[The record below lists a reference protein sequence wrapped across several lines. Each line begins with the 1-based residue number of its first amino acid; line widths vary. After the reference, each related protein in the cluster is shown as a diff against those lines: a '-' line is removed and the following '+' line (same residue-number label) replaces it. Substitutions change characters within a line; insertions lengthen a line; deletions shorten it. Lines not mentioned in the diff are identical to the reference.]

1 MQNYSRTIELTEI
14 ANNAAG
20 ASNKQF
26 EKTQD
31 SLESKLNKLDNAW
44 TVFTTNIADS
54 STIKAAIDV
63 LTKLLETAE
72 KQYNQQLINGEEL
85 IFTEEDLIAIKN
97 DLKNLKEYEKKVKK

>member
-1 MQNYSRTIELTEI
+1 MQNYSRTIELVEI

-63 LTKLLETAE
+63 LTKLLET
-72 KQYNQQLINGEEL
+72 INNIIESSGKL
-85 IFTEEDLIAIKN
+85 GPALQVGIAIAGAK
-97 DLKNLKEYEKKVKK
+97 LVAGSVGGIAPLVG